1 MDMSGTGTAAA
12 SAIILIG
19 LMMGL
24 MAAQPSL
31 DNAMEH
37 MKEVKDD
44 SRDLSTTLAS
54 TDISISYASFNN
66 TTSVLN
72 VTVRND
78 GSTIM
83 ETNGVDILVNGT
95 IESWTPDEIYLYP
108 SREMRISILN
118 ITDPRSVL
126 VVERYGLSD
135 HTETIITT

>member
-19 LMMGL
+19 LMIGL

-31 DNAMEH
+31 DNAMDH
-37 MKEVKDD
+37 LKEVKDD

-54 TDISISYASFNN
+54 TDISISSASFNN

-72 VTVRND
+72 VTIRND

-95 IESWTPDEIYLYP
+95 IESWTHDEIYLYP

-118 ITDPRSVL
+118 ITDPISVM

>member
-1 MDMSGTGTAAA
+1 MSGTGTAAA